1 MLLIIHSKIGSGLTK
16 FKFYLWFFLHE
27 IIFLDIAFFKQ
38 KWLEWNNLS
47 SISIKTLI
55 ENQKALSSQLRT
67 KLVPRALILYC
78 FNFNSQ
84 LTSSWAITYR
94 KYIGMRRGVRPS

>member
-47 SISIKTLI
+47 SKGSLISAENKTRSKSTHI
-55 ENQKALSSQLRT
+55 II
-67 KLVPRALILYC
+67 ALILIH
-78 FNFNSQ
+78 N
-84 LTSSWAITYR
+84 
-94 KYIGMRRGVRPS
+94 